1 MASATDSERNDEGDL
16 ALSWSGRWTLGHRI
30 FAVNILTLLI
40 FALSILYLDSYR
52 DRLMVERRDRIAGE
66 TQIAAEALEAA
77 PPRSRPTMLH
87 DIGQAN
93 QSRLRVFG
101 RDGKKIGDSW
111 STGAPTYQLRDPRT
125 EQWRKGVARALDR
138 GFNALVGTET
148 PPDFIEPPVD
158 DQAAWPLLATAGEQ
172 PLVEV
177 RNAPDLTP
185 VFVAGVKLADG
196 STLLVTKND
205 RNLTRTVRSQRG
217 SPGLALGLVMAQVLI
232 HVINPQSFHWTMGTR
247 RPWVVFAVVTV
258 ALISASAGAAL
269 LAGRRALSM
278 DAVRAVREDW

>member
-1 MASATDSERNDEGDL
+1 MTGSMVSRPSMASATDSERNDEGDL

-111 STGAPTYQLRDPRT
+111 STFALPSAGLLDGDRAVELDGRG
-125 EQWRKGVARALDR
+125 GVDVKDVLARGKL
-138 GFNALVGTET
+138 F
-148 PPDFIEPPVD
+148 
-158 DQAAWPLLATAGEQ
+158 DQAA
-172 PLVEV
+172 
-177 RNAPDLTP
+177 
-185 VFVAGVKLADG
+185 
-196 STLLVTKND
+196 
-205 RNLTRTVRSQRG
+205 
-217 SPGLALGLVMAQVLI
+217 
-232 HVINPQSFHWTMGTR
+232 
-247 RPWVVFAVVTV
+247 
-258 ALISASAGAAL
+258 ISADPDHVGHPVRPMRGASLGKQAEHRLLRGGRVRAQRVHHEGAL
-269 LAGRRALSM
+269 LALLRKRLGPAQ
-278 DAVRAVREDW
+278 VRL